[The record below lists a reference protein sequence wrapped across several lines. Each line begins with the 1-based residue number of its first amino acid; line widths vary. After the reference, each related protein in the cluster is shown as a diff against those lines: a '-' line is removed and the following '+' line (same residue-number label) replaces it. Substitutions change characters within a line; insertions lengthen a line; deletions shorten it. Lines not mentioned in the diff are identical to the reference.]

1 MSGCFNAAG
10 DTIAMAGVSIGGGI
24 GLRDPKIRT
33 RERLKGARGN
43 GVNTKDTPEGLA
55 LEGWCVRPSTPLLE
69 MSKLKVLAL
78 VKNKYERA

>member
-33 RERLKGARGN
+33 RERLKGRGN
-43 GVNTKDTPEGLA
+43 RVKYKRYPGGAGVGRLVCKAFNTVAGNEQAQGPRVGK
-55 LEGWCVRPSTPLLE
+55 
-69 MSKLKVLAL
+69 K
-78 VKNKYERA
+78 